1 MEDLIARTKA
11 HVKESMSQNDAS
23 HDYAHVQRVLCWAQR
38 IEIAQRAMHPNIS
51 YNSHLIILASLLHD
65 VGDKKYLPPGQNPQ
79 DSDNLAANF
88 LLANGAPAV
97 LARQVQ
103 RIVTHV
109 SYSHEMQD
117 PAHVARVTAEMAEL
131 AIVQD
136 ADRLDALGAVG
147 IARCF
152 AFGSAMRPDQGLEG
166 PLQHFED
173 KLEKLHGLMKTET
186 GRMEAEV
193 RTGRL
198 RIFKSWWRDESGDVD
213 VDADA
218 DTDTGA

>member
-1 MEDLIARTKA
+1 MEDLIARTEA

-23 HDYAHVQRVLCWAQR
+23 HDYAHVQRVLCWAQK
-38 IEIAQRAMHPNIS
+38 IEIAQRAMHPTTS

-65 VGDKKYLPPGQNPQ
+65 VGDKKYLPPGQDLQ
-79 DSDNLAANF
+79 DRDNLAANF
-88 LLANGAPAV
+88 LLANGAPAA
-97 LARQVQ
+97 LAHQVQ

-109 SYSHEMQD
+109 SYSHEMHD
-117 PAHVARVTAEMAEL
+117 PAHVARVTAEIPEL

-186 GRMEAEV
+186 GRIEAEV
-193 RTGRL
+193 RTKRL
-198 RIFKSWWRDESGDVD
+198 RIFKSWWRDENGDI
-213 VDADA
+213 DADV
-218 DTDTGA
+218 GA